1 MNNILK
7 RIVKILKEQKKTI
20 SFMESCTGGLL
31 ASQFTN
37 QEGSSEILKVSLITY
52 SNEFKIYFGIDSK
65 KIEKYTEYS
74 NNISEEMARQISLI
88 AKSNYGIGVTGKL
101 GKTENDNTV
110 YYSIYNKDNDEIF
123 NNKIEVNGSTR
134 NIKKK
139 KVAKKIYR

>member
-20 SFMESCTGGLL
+20 SFMESCTGGFL

-52 SNEFKIYFGIDSK
+52 SNEFKIYFGVNSK
-65 KIEKYTEYS
+65 TIEKQTEYS

-88 AKSNYGIGVTGKL
+88 ANSNYGIGVTGKL
-101 GKTENDNTV
+101 GKIENDNTV

-123 NNKIEVNGSTR
+123 NNKIKVNGITR